1 MWLLETEGNRADL
14 DRGLPPRWADKSI
27 HLGSAKHIQRRSDV
41 IHRNILLAFS
51 RISRSVC
58 LKI

>member
-1 MWLLETEGNRADL
+1 MWLSEAEGNRADL
-14 DRGLPPRWADKSI
+14 DRELQPRWADKSI
-27 HLGSAKHIQRRSDV
+27 HVGSAKHIQRRSDV

-51 RISRSVC
+51 LISWSVC